1 MRVLLATKGSA
12 HSEVAVQMLL
22 ELARTLTI
30 SATVLTVIKDK
41 GEADTAATLMSE
53 TAALLATAVTDV
65 QTRLRVGD
73 AATEIVREALA
84 EDYDLILT
92 GRRAAYSMLR
102 RILGSVTQRLL
113 VNLPCPLLIAKERPR
128 PIRTVL
134 LCDSGEFA
142 PPLLQRLVDS
152 LPELLQ
158 DVHIT
163 CLHVMS
169 QISARPGLPD
179 EQLRAAAE
187 DLIKA
192 QAPEGEWLQRDSQIL
207 AGLEVTHDLKVRH
220 GLVVDEI
227 VAEARGGDYDVVVIG
242 AHRGMGWAQ
251 LMLDNLARQI
261 VAEVDRPVL
270 IIP

>member
-1 MRVLLATKGSA
+1 MRVLLATKGST
-12 HSEVAVQMLL
+12 HSEIAVQMLL

-41 GEADTAATLMSE
+41 GEAETAATLMSQ
-53 TAALLATAVTDV
+53 TATRLGTAVADV
-65 QTRLRVGD
+65 QTRLRMGD
-73 AATEIVREALA
+73 AAAEILREAS
-84 EDYDLILT
+84 EGRYDLILT
-92 GRRAAYSMLR
+92 GRRAAHSMLR
-102 RILGSVTQRLL
+102 RILGSVTQHLL
-113 VNLPCPLLIAKERPR
+113 TKLPCPLLIAKERAR

-169 QISARPGLPD
+169 QISARPGLPG

-192 QAPEGEWLQRDSQIL
+192 HAPEGEWLQRDSRIL

-227 VAEARGGDYDVVVIG
+227 AAEARGGDYDVVVIG